1 MSVFNYGGP
10 RSNVRFEQ
18 RSRGARNMLLRRA
31 SQRVTARGNGEGGPV
46 FNLLARPN
54 RMCTSAAQSVGGLM
68 RCMELWFV
76 HRGTRDLQAL
86 MQPMAS
92 IDWKST
98 PRVELIVEIIDLMGL
113 TL

>member
-1 MSVFNYGGP
+1 MSVFNYGGS
-10 RSNVRFEQ
+10 RSDVRFEQ

-31 SQRVTARGNGEGGPV
+31 SQRVTARGNGEGGE
-46 FNLLARPN
+46 NLLARPA
-54 RMCTSAAQSVGGLM
+54 RRCTSAAQSVCGLM

-76 HRGTRDLQAL
+76 RRGTRDLQAL

-92 IDWKST
+92 IDGKST
-98 PRVELIVEIIDLMGL
+98 PRVEPIVEIIDLLGL